1 MVNRKQFEE
10 ICNKYG
16 LDSKKLIK
24 IMKMYWKKQ
33 IIIAFVMYW
42 TF

>member
-1 MVNRKQFEE
+1 MVNREQFEE

-24 IMKMYWKKQ
+24 NNEKLLIFQNVSMQEKY
-33 IIIAFVMYW
+33 
-42 TF
+42 

>member
-1 MVNRKQFEE
+1 MVNREQFEE
-10 ICNKYG
+10 ICNRYG

-24 IMKMYWKKQ
+24 NNENVLKKQ

>member
-1 MVNRKQFEE
+1 MVNREQFEE

-24 IMKMYWKKQ
+24 NNENVLEKTDYNR
-33 IIIAFVMYW
+33 FVMYL

>member
-24 IMKMYWKKQ
+24 NNEKLLIFQNVSMQEKY
-33 IIIAFVMYW
+33 
-42 TF
+42 